1 MGLSVDRRKIVKAR
15 IVPWEPRPSP
25 KSRQPNAGQR
35 AEYGIAYE
43 VIDGLPG
50 ADRIGTKQEA
60 ERIIAAIRDRR
71 VQASATR

>member
-15 IVPWEPRPSP
+15 IVPWEPPPGSE
-25 KSRQPNAGQR
+25 SGQSNAGQR

-60 ERIIAAIRDRR
+60 ERIIAAIRDQR
-71 VQASATR
+71 VQSSAKR